1 MFLQT
6 VKTVYKFNVFQ
17 ITRFKKVEWCSQN
30 LTNEVRWEYSKL
42 WLSILDK
49 DKQGMKEHCDKLGV
63 GDLYALFACMV
74 SGRTWDSIE
83 SGLDKTKFTAREVSE
98 CQSHRYSFNLDFE
111 STCLEKKGVVDCFGK
126 SY

>member
-6 VKTVYKFNVFQ
+6 VKTVYKFNTFQ
-17 ITRFKKVEWCSQN
+17 ITRFKKVERCSQN

-83 SGLDKTKFTAREVSE
+83 SGLDKTKFTAREVSV
-98 CQSHRYSFNLDFE
+98 SLIAIV
-111 STCLEKKGVVDCFGK
+111 LI
-126 SY
+126 

>member
-6 VKTVYKFNVFQ
+6 VNLSTNL
-17 ITRFKKVEWCSQN
+17 ILFKSLDSKRLSGSQN

-83 SGLDKTKFTAREVSE
+83 SGLDKTKFTAREVSVG
-98 CQSHRYSFNLDFE
+98 LIVIV
-111 STCLEKKGVVDCFGK
+111 LI
-126 SY
+126 